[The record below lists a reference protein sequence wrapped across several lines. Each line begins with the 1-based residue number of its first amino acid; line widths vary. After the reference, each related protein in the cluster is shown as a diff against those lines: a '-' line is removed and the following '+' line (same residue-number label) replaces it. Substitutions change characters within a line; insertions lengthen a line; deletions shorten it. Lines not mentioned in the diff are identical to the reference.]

1 MQLIIASRNPIKVN
15 AALKGFQSMF
25 PQESFEVEGISVA
38 SGVSDQP
45 MSDGE
50 TLQGAVN
57 RAYRAKELHPQA
69 DFWIGIEGG
78 LEEREEDYH
87 AFAWVYVLSH
97 AQKGKSR
104 SASFQ
109 LPPKVCQLIKQGM
122 ELGDADDIVFGSQNS
137 KQANGAVGLLSG
149 DAIVRE
155 TLYIPAVTLALV
167 PFRNQD
173 LFKQE

>member
-1 MQLIIASRNPIKVN
+1 MQLIIASQNPIKVN
-15 AALKGFQSMF
+15 ATLKGFQAMF
-25 PQESFEVEGISVA
+25 PQESFEVEGVSIA

-45 MSDGE
+45 MTDIE

-57 RAYRAKELHPQA
+57 RAHHAKELYPQA

-78 LEEREEDYH
+78 LEERNQDYH
-87 AFAWVYVLSH
+87 AFAWVYVLNH
-97 AQKGKSR
+97 QQKGQSR

-109 LPPKVCQLIKQGM
+109 LPPQVRQLIRQGM
-122 ELGDADDIVFGSQNS
+122 ELGDADDVVFGSKNS

>member
-15 AALKGFQSMF
+15 ASLKGFQAMF
-25 PQESFEVEGISVA
+25 PQESFEVEGVSVA
-38 SGVSDQP
+38 SDVSDQP
-45 MSDGE
+45 MSDTE
-50 TLQGAVN
+50 TLQGAIN
-57 RAYRAKELHPQA
+57 RAHHAKELYPKA
-69 DFWIGIEGG
+69 DFWVGIEGG

-97 AQKGKSR
+97 TQKGQSR

-109 LPPKVCQLIKQGM
+109 LPPQVCQLIRQGM
-122 ELGDADDIVFGSQNS
+122 ELGDADDVVFGSKNS

-173 LFKQE
+173 LFRQE